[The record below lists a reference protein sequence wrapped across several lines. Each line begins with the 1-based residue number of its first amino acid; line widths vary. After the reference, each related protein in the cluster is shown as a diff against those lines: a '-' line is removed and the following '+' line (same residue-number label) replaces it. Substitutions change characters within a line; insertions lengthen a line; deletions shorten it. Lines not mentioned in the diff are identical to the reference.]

1 MQLSSGKL
9 PRKHTES
16 QLVTSCEKKKHS
28 MVEYMQFDEVSDPTM
43 ISCLTD
49 SLWT

>member
-28 MVEYMQFDEVSDPTM
+28 MVEYMQFDEVSVESHHDKL
-43 ISCLTD
+43 SD
-49 SLWT
+49 